1 MKYKTLIFDLDGTL
15 TDPKTGI
22 TGCVQYALRKAGISV
37 DDLSALLPYIGPPLK
52 RSFRALHGL
61 SDEQAQQAVLDYRE
75 RFSYIGMYENEVYP
89 GIPEMLGAL
98 RDAGYSIVLATSK
111 LEQYAVDILKH
122 FNLDGF
128 FDFIAGSLQDGSR
141 SEKGDVI
148 RHALRTNLFLPS
160 ETLMVGD
167 TKYDIEG
174 AWENDLDSVAVSYGY
189 GDWDETLAS
198 RPTYTCGTVKE
209 LQELFLGFAALEKW
223 TKLG

>member
-22 TGCVQYALRKAGISV
+22 TSCVQYALRKAGIPA
-37 DDLSALLPYIGPPLK
+37 DDLSELLPYIGPPLR
-52 RSFRALHGL
+52 RSFRSLHGL

-75 RFSYIGMYENEVYP
+75 RFSRIGMYENEVYP

-98 RDAGYSIVLATSK
+98 RDTGYGIVLATSK
-111 LEQYAVDILKH
+111 LEQSARDILKH
-122 FNLDGF
+122 FKLDGF
-128 FDFIAGSLQDGSR
+128 FDFIAGSLPDGNR

-148 RHALRTNLFLPS
+148 RHALQANRLLS
-160 ETLMVGD
+160 DITLMVGD

-198 RPTYTCGTVKE
+198 RPTYTCGTVTE
-209 LQELFLGFAALEKW
+209 LRDLLLGFAHQDFQIG
-223 TKLG
+223 T